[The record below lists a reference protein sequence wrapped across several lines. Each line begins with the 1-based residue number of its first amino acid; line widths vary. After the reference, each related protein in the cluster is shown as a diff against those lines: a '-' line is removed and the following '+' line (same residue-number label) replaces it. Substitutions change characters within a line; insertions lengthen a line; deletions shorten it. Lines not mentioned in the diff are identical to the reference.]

1 MSVHTQL
8 LPIIEHITPLSAGPA
23 SLPPS
28 GGPSMRVGH
37 IPVSALLVP
46 VQVTVMLYVGG
57 QVPPPLLDPLLE
69 PLLEPLL
76 LPLLE
81 PLLLPLLDPLLEPLL
96 EPLLLPLLEPPLEP
110 LPLLFEQATTDEP
123 PAAAITPPK
132 KSSAPRPILDDFIF
146 DTSHE

>member
-1 MSVHTQL
+1 MLQVAPES
-8 LPIIEHITPLSAGPA
+8 PAPA

-28 GGPSMRVGH
+28 AGPKWRSGQEAESTLDVH
-37 IPVSALLVP
+37 
-46 VQVTVMLYVGG
+46 VTSIEYVGG
-57 QVPPPLLDPLLE
+57 QVVPPLLDPPLLE